1 MSYQKREAGKR
12 QYREKEDIDGGNS
25 MGKTAIMKIMER
37 ASGHEVQVGDRVW
50 CNVDLASA
58 RDFGGANCVLEFEE
72 QMGKE
77 AKVWDPD
84 KVAYTFDL
92 QAPAHTEKVA
102 NNQKIIREFAKRQG
116 IKNVFDVN
124 NGIGQHVMLEAGLV
138 KPGDVIL
145 GTDSHMNLL
154 GAVGAFATGVGNSDV
169 AAAYIAGTSWF
180 RVPETMRVNVTGEF
194 KKGVCM
200 RDLITYMVGD
210 LGAGGMDYLAV
221 EFCGDTIDRASLA
234 DRITLCSMVTE
245 MSGKVPLIMP
255 SGEVLEW
262 LAGRAGE
269 EVRERAASL
278 AADPDAEYVKTVNYD
293 VSSLEPM
300 ASCPD
305 APGNTK
311 KVSEVEGTHID
322 QVHIGSCSNGRF
334 EDIKAAHDILMAAG
348 GKVASTCRTIIT
360 PATTEVQA
368 QVVEAG
374 MMLDFL
380 RAGVVFTN
388 PTCSLCTAQHYG
400 ALPAGDVGIATNN
413 RNFIGK
419 VGKGSHTYLMS
430 PMAAMASAVNGVIT
444 DPRKYV

>member
-1 MSYQKREAGKR
+1 
-12 QYREKEDIDGGNS
+12 

-37 ASGHEVQVGDRVW
+37 AAGKPVRVGDRVW
-50 CNVDLASA
+50 CKVDLASA
-58 RDFGGANCVLEFEE
+58 RDFGGANCVLQFEKE
-72 QMGKE
+72 MGKD

-92 QAPAHTEKVA
+92 QAPSHSEKVS

-116 IKNVFDVN
+116 IRHVFDIN
-124 NGIGQHVMLEAGLV
+124 HGIGQHVMLEAGLV

-169 AAAYIAGTSWF
+169 AAAYINGTSWF
-180 RVPETMRVNVTGEF
+180 RVPETMKIEVTGSF
-194 KKGVCM
+194 PKGVCM
-200 RDLITYMVGD
+200 RDLLTHIVGD

-221 EFCGDTIDRASLA
+221 EFVGETIEKSSLA

-255 SGEVLEW
+255 DGEVLEW
-262 LAGRAGE
+262 LKERAGDEVE
-269 EVRERAASL
+269 ERVRTLS
-278 AADPDAEYVKTVNYD
+278 ADPDAEYVKVLHYD
-293 VSSLEPM
+293 VSTLEPL

-305 APGNTK
+305 APDNVK
-311 KVSEVEGTHID
+311 PVREVAGTHVD
-322 QVHIGSCSNGRF
+322 QVHIGSCSNGRY
-334 EDIKAAHDILMAAG
+334 EDIRAAYEVLMKAG
-348 GKVASTCRTIIT
+348 GRVDPGTRVIIT
-360 PATTEVQA
+360 PSTTEVMLKC
-368 QVVEAG
+368 VEEGLAEAFLKAG
-374 MMLDFL
+374 I
-380 RAGVVFTN
+380 VFTN
-388 PTCSLCTAQHYG
+388 PTCALCTAEHYG

-430 PMAAMASAVNGVIT
+430 PMSAMASAVRGVIT
-444 DPRKYV
+444 DPREFL